1 MAKNATGGAGQE
13 NGDPF
18 AQAEESKGKNPVN
31 NNKKGADEH
40 QTQKQIMNGNGVEVP
55 QNNNNKGADKNNANK
70 EQIMGLDSNSNTN

>member
-1 MAKNATGGAGQE
+1 MAKNATGAGQE
-13 NGDPF
+13 NNDPF
-18 AQAEESKGKNPVN
+18 TQAEESKGKNPVN

-55 QNNNNKGADKNNANK
+55 QNNNKGADKNNANK